1 MRNVGSLFNAFALRQ
16 RIYFGVRRSP
26 FTVHRSAFTVRRFGF
41 VGGAGKMRGHPSS
54 EGVWWSV
61 FIDACD
67 I

>member
-1 MRNVGSLFNAFALRQ
+1 MLLHCGREFISA
-16 RIYFGVRRSP
+16 FGVHRSP
-26 FTVHRSAFTVRRFGF
+26 FTVRRSPFTVRRFGF